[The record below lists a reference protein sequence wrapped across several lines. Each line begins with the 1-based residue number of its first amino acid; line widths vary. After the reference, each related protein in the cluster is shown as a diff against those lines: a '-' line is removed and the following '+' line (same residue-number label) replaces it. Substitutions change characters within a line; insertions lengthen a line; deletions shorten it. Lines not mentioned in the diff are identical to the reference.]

1 MGKAKK
7 RSINLGKHNQILT
20 LSRESAIKKV
30 VTAFKT
36 RKNDVQDLITL
47 FGLSA
52 EELLEAGALYEDV
65 KGIESIL
72 ND

>member
-20 LSRESAIKKV
+20 LSRESAIKRV
-30 VTAFKT
+30 VSAFKT
-36 RKNDVQDLITL
+36 RKDDVQDLVTL

-65 KGIESIL
+65 KGIEGIL